1 MVFEQID
8 HTADVGL
15 KIIADSAAALFS
27 EAARGMFSLIVS
39 GPASGV
45 TETREIRIQAD
56 DWEGLLV
63 AWLRELL
70 YLWHSEN
77 RWFCQVVHATVT
89 AHAVS
94 ATVKVDRFDPAIHV
108 ICSEIKAVTYHQIA
122 VGTDGRQ
129 WTARVIFDA

>member
-1 MVFEQID
+1 MAYQQID

-15 KIIADSAAALFS
+15 KITADSAAALFS
-27 EAARGMFSLIVS
+27 EAAKGMFSLIVS
-39 GPASGV
+39 GPATGAI
-45 TETREIRIQAD
+45 ETRDIHAQAG

-77 RWFCQVVHATVT
+77 RWFCDMVTASVTTHAVTATVRLDT
-89 AHAVS
+89 FNP
-94 ATVKVDRFDPAIHV
+94 TIHV

-122 VGTDGRQ
+122 VEADGAQ
-129 WTARVIFDA
+129 WTARVIFDV